1 MKKKYSFFLHF
12 KLKAN
17 PIRFYYVTLTTFIII
32 IMNTTTKEER
42 ITYHK
47 MIYLHDPTLKD

>member
-47 MIYLHDPTLKD
+47 MIYLHDPALKD